1 MLSVL
6 LCVPGRAGPQTGH
19 RVQWSGLNGFSS
31 NHLRA
36 WSPYPDDAVQLSHSC
51 LLSCPLYLSPGNRT
65 ASTLGAWD
73 EHLFACC
80 LHDLEACLV
89 SYLLPKDVRSAR
101 PCFLGFMEIMGL
113 LERVTPG
120 VGVRSA
126 DLAFSLIYC
135 NRQNEKQVIWFH
147 FIFWDDVMRSRLTV
161 YLKVTLNFWPTCFQF
176 PSAGMADVY
185 YHTWFMV
192 YLSIH

>member
-1 MLSVL
+1 MSCLPCTCSVCC
-6 LCVPGRAGPQTGH
+6 CVSLGGRGLRLVIGYSDQASTVSQATTLELGH
-19 RVQWSGLNGFSS
+19 RTQMMQFSYLIPVSSPVLSAYHLETGL
-31 NHLRA
+31 H
-36 WSPYPDDAVQLSHSC
+36 QL
-51 LLSCPLYLSPGNRT
+51 
-65 ASTLGAWD
+65 AWD

-135 NRQNEKQVIWFH
+135 NRQNEKQVI
-147 FIFWDDVMRSRLTV
+147 
-161 YLKVTLNFWPTCFQF
+161 
-176 PSAGMADVY
+176 
-185 YHTWFMV
+185 
-192 YLSIH
+192 